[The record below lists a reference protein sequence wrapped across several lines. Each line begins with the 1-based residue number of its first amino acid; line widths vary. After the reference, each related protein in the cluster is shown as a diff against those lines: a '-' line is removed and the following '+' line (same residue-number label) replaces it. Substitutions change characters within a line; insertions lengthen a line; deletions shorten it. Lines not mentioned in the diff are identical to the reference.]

1 MNFVPNGLLKVV
13 PAPTQSL
20 QWARNLNPDP
30 QLLNGT
36 HDVTHLHSLKHRVI
50 DMGEQHMYIF
60 HILLVEAIKFTAE
73 CPAPLHHIDKEAGVF
88 IEGDT
93 LLNQL
98 GADES
103 KHI

>member
-1 MNFVPNGLLKVV
+1 MA

-20 QWARNLNPDP
+20 QWARNLDPDP

-36 HDVTHLHSLKHRVI
+36 HDVTHLRSLKRRVI
-50 DMGEQHMYIF
+50 DMGEQRMYIF
-60 HILLVEAIKFTAE
+60 RILHVEAIKFTAE

-93 LLNQL
+93 LLNRL